1 MAIKVGGGI
10 KITSGLTLEAGNVP
24 MPAVPNYIPAFTSFI
39 PIPPAYSN
47 PQTGFVVAN
56 NATNYQIILSGNTGA
71 PYTSAAVYTQPSNG
85 TVTITGTN
93 IYYTPAVNW
102 SGADSFVLAL
112 SAGGATQNVTVRLT
126 VLALAPNYTSTQNF
140 SVGYASSNN
149 IITLTGNS
157 VAAAYTSVA
166 VVTQPAH
173 GTVAITGT
181 NISYT
186 PISTYLGADSFVLT
200 LINSGGSEQVTVN
213 MTVVAPAPNYTS
225 TQNFSVGYASSNN
238 IITLTGNS
246 VAAAYT
252 SATVVTQPTHGT
264 VAIAGTKI
272 SYTPAVNWSGPDSF
286 VLNLTNSGGSE
297 QVTVSVT
304 TTTGVTVNYLV
315 VGGGGG
321 GGGTGISSGGGAG
334 GMLSGCATLYVGAT
348 YTIYVGIG
356 GAGGSKLSGGGQSGK
371 PSCISGS
378 SLYITAQGGGG
389 ASANGIN
396 GGGSGAGGG
405 IACGAGGGGVG
416 LLGQGYPG
424 GAGVNAPTPAGRL
437 GGGGGGG
444 GAGGMGFSAGAYGSL
459 YYIRGGCGGSG
470 KSWTYTGA
478 FYAAGGGGGGYG
490 DGYGGTATGGG
501 GKGGA
506 TGSCSSNGLPG
517 LANFGGGGGGGSGYT
532 LLSGAGGAGGSGVV
546 ILATP
551 SSQVGTV
558 ASGSGSISNAPPA
571 YPGMKLV
578 KFTGPGTYKA

>member
-24 MPAVPNYIPAFTSFI
+24 MPAVPDYIPAFTSFI

-56 NATNYQIILSGNTGA
+56 GATNYQIILSGNTGT

-93 IYYTPAVNW
+93 IYYTPASSW

-126 VLALAPNYTSTQNF
+126 VLAQVPNYTSTQNF

-157 VAAAYTSVA
+157 VASAYTSVA

-200 LINSGGSEQVTVN
+200 LINSGGSEQITVN

-225 TQNFSVGYASSNN
+225 TQNFSVGPGSS

-264 VAIAGTKI
+264 VAITGTNI
-272 SYTPAVNWSGPDSF
+272 SYTPAAGWSGPDSF

-304 TTTGVTVNYLV
+304 TTTVVTVNYLV

-321 GGGTGISSGGGAG
+321 GGGTGISSGGGGG
-334 GMLSGCATLYVGAT
+334 GMLSGSTTLNVGVT
-348 YTIYVGIG
+348 YTIYVGVG
-356 GAGGSKLSGGGQSGK
+356 GAGGSKFSGSVTNGGQSGQ
-371 PSCISGS
+371 PSYISGS

-389 ASANGIN
+389 SGVS
-396 GGGSGAGGG
+396 GGSGAGG
-405 IACGAGGGGVG
+405 ATGGGTAGTGGAG
-416 LLGQGYPG
+416 LLGPGNPG
-424 GAGVNAPTPAGRL
+424 GKGVNAPTPTGRL

-444 GAGGMGFSAGAYGSL
+444 GAGGMGFDAGAYGSL
-459 YYIRGGCGGSG
+459 SYIRGGCGGSG
-470 KSWTYTGA
+470 RLWPYTGA
-478 FYAAGGGGGGYG
+478 YYAGGGGGGGYG
-490 DGYGGTATGGG
+490 DCYGGG
-501 GKGGA
+501 GGRCGGGRGGA
-506 TGSCSSNGLPG
+506 TGSSPSIGIPG
-517 LANFGGGGGGGSGYT
+517 LANFGSGGGGGSGYAP
-532 LLSGAGGAGGSGVV
+532 LPGAGGAGGSGVV

-578 KFTGPGTYKA
+578 TFTGPGTYKA